1 MNKVLYMIVNILLA
15 GTFFILGI
23 SLVVAVWLLLIV
35 FGIYL
40 IIKGFANV
48 GEDYYVREDGSIGY
62 SSAGSQIFTLIAYIV
77 AGIGCFKLYGKLV
90 SSEWFDIV
98 AGLVFVVLGVLRLR
112 SCRQEPSKHYVP
124 QSANILGYVYPF
136 MQMAGGVALCA
147 TFKVESLSTL
157 ACVLFTAA
165 SVVWIVRAVLVVR
178 EN

>member
-1 MNKVLYMIVNILLA
+1 MNKILYMIVNILLA

-23 SLVVAVWLLLIV
+23 SLVAAVWLLLIIL
-35 FGIYL
+35 GIYL
-40 IIKGFANV
+40 IVKGFMNV
-48 GEDYYVREDGSIGY
+48 GEYFYVRGDGSIGY
-62 SSAGSQIFTLIAYIV
+62 SSAGSQIFFLAVYV
-77 AGIGCFKLYGKLV
+77 LAGIGCFKLYDKLV
-90 SSEWFDIV
+90 DSAWFDIL
-98 AGLVFVVLGVLRLR
+98 AGVIFVVLGALRLR
-112 SCRQEPSKHYVP
+112 SCRQEPYKHYVP

-157 ACVLFTAA
+157 ACVLFVAA